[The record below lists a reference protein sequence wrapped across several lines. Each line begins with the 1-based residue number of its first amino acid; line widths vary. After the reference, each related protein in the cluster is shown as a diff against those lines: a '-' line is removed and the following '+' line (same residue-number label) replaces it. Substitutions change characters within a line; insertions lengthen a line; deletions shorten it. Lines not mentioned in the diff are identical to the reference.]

1 MAKVRDAVGL
11 DIGSSG
17 VRAAHLSFAKHP
29 PALENFG
36 QVFLPPDIVRDGEI
50 VDTTTVGRAIAE
62 LWKNAGFKRKSVS
75 LGLANQ
81 KVVARPIDLP
91 FMEEQ
96 ELRGALQFQVQEYIP
111 IPVDDAVLDFQ
122 ILDEFVTENNER
134 MMRVLLVAAQ
144 KDMVHTYV
152 EAIDKAG
159 LSLDSIDFIPLALIR
174 SMGETSDSLSR
185 PAGMGEAIID
195 VGSGVTT
202 VVVHEAGIP
211 RFARVLSIGGST
223 LTEALAAG
231 LGVSYEDAES
241 IKQRLGLAATPG
253 EVSATP
259 DPSQPASAGVGDQ
272 PGDVAG
278 RILEQRAIAFLEEI
292 RGSLQYYAAQT
303 DATHISRIVLTG
315 GGSKLTNLGP
325 RLSSLLRVPVEA
337 GRTLQKLRLGKV
349 RLTESQLVEAEP
361 LMAAAVGIAM
371 GALWQ

>member
-1 MAKVRDAVGL
+1 MARVKDAVGL

-36 QVFLPPDIVRDGEI
+36 QVFLPPDVVRDGEI
-50 VDTTTVGRAIAE
+50 VDTTTVGRALAE

-75 LGLANQ
+75 LGIANQ

-91 FMEEQ
+91 FMEEE

-241 IKQRLGLAATPG
+241 IKQRLGLSANPSDVAGGIPDQEGAA
-253 EVSATP
+253 
-259 DPSQPASAGVGDQ
+259 AGGDQ

-278 RILEQRAIAFLEEI
+278 RILEQRATAFLEEI

-325 RLSSLLRVPVEA
+325 RLSNLLRVPVEP

-349 RLTESQLVEAEP
+349 RLTEAQLVEAEP